1 MQQKHPLGQYIRE
14 LAKGIANPIEFAQ
27 KVEDRREAANWFG
40 KTWSPALI
48 ELSLKEL
55 RK

>member
-1 MQQKHPLGQYIRE
+1 MHPLGKYVKE
-14 LAKGIANPIEFAQ
+14 LVKGIANPIEFAQ
-27 KVEDRREAANWFG
+27 KIEERREASEWLG

-48 ELSLKEL
+48 DLSLKEL

>member
-1 MQQKHPLGQYIRE
+1 MHPLGSYIKE
-14 LAKGIANPIEFAQ
+14 LIKGIENPIEFAQ
-27 KVEDRREAANWFG
+27 KVEDRRESAEWFG